1 MKKNYNKNIDEID
14 LIELLKIIYKQKL
27 IILLILF
34 ISILIGVFYGAQK
47 PLSIK
52 SSLDIKN
59 SKDTEFTNFLPIYNL
74 VYNDLINPL
83 KKNEPINPEK
93 KKKVIAKPNEI
104 SDIILTRFINE
115 ILDYEELIIIL
126 SNNKKIKKEIEKL
139 NSDEQEQ
146 ILFNYAQSLSIVKPN
161 KDISTYNLSFI
172 WNDIDESKYILNA
185 LLKMAK
191 KNLETRI
198 YKELDDLLTIK
209 KKIIINDDIKRIR
222 YLKEQSEIA
231 KELDIENN
239 QIDSLNLSQSN
250 ISFNINSSNLAYY
263 LRGYK
268 TIDKEIELIK
278 TRKRLDI
285 ENIQEDINILKRSN
299 INWADYNINY
309 LNIYTQNKPNLY
321 LMISIGIGF
330 ILSMFY
336 VFIIFITKY
345 RNVFK

>member
-1 MKKNYNKNIDEID
+1 MKKNYNKNLDEID
-14 LIELLKIIYKQKL
+14 LIELLKTIYKQKL

-34 ISILIGVFYGAQK
+34 ISILIGVIYGAQK

-74 VYNDLINPL
+74 VYDDLINPL
-83 KKNEPINPEK
+83 KKNELIDPEK

-104 SDIILTRFINE
+104 SDIILTRFITE

-126 SNNKKIKKEIEKL
+126 SNNKKIQKQIAKL

-146 ILFNYAQSLSIVKPN
+146 ILFNYAQSLSIVQPN
-161 KDISTYNLSFI
+161 KNISTYNLSFI

-191 KNLETRI
+191 KNLESRI
-198 YKELDDLLTIK
+198 YKELDDLLMIK
-209 KKIIINDDIKRIR
+209 KKTIINDDIKRIR
-222 YLKEQSEIA
+222 FLKEQSAIA
-231 KELDIENN
+231 KELNIENN
-239 QIDSLNLSQSN
+239 QIDSVNLSQAN
-250 ISFNINSSNLAYY
+250 VSFNINTNNVAYY

-268 TIDKEIELIK
+268 IINKEIELIK
-278 TRKRLDI
+278 SRKRLDV

>member
-14 LIELLKIIYKQKL
+14 SIELLKTIYKEKL

-34 ISILIGVFYGAQK
+34 ISIIIGVVYGAQK
-47 PLSIK
+47 PISIK

-59 SKDTEFTNFLPIYNL
+59 SKITEFTNFLPIYNL
-74 VYNDLINPL
+74 VYDDLINPL

-104 SDIILTRFINE
+104 SDIILTRFITE

-126 SNNKKIKKEIEKL
+126 SNNKKIKKEIAKL
-139 NSDEQEQ
+139 NLNEQEQ
-146 ILFNYAQSLSIVKPN
+146 ILFNYAQSLSIVRPN

-172 WNDIDESKYILNA
+172 WNDIDESKYILNS

-191 KNLETRI
+191 KNLESRI
-198 YKELDDLLTIK
+198 FKELDDLLTIK
-209 KKIIINDDIKRIR
+209 KKTILNEDIKRIR
-222 YLKEQSEIA
+222 YLKEQSAIA
-231 KELDIENN
+231 KELNIENN
-239 QIDSLNLSQSN
+239 QIDSVNLNPSSV
-250 ISFNINSSNLAYY
+250 SFNINTNNVAYY

-278 TRKRLDI
+278 SRKRLDI
-285 ENIQEDINILKRSN
+285 ENVQEDINILKRSN

-309 LNIYTQNKPNLY
+309 LNIYTQNKPYLY

-330 ILSMFY
+330 IVSMFY
-336 VFIIFITKY
+336 VFIIFMTKY

>member
-14 LIELLKIIYKQKL
+14 LIELLKTIYRQKL

-34 ISILIGVFYGAQK
+34 ISILIGVIYGAQK

-74 VYNDLINPL
+74 VYDDLINPL

-104 SDIILTRFINE
+104 SDIILTRFITE

-126 SNNKKIKKEIEKL
+126 SNNKKIKKEIAKL

-146 ILFNYAQSLSIVKPN
+146 ILFNYAQSLSIVRPN

-191 KNLETRI
+191 KNLESRI

-222 YLKEQSEIA
+222 YLKEQSAIA
-231 KELDIENN
+231 KELNIENN
-239 QIDSLNLSQSN
+239 QIDSVNLSQSN
-250 ISFNINSSNLAYY
+250 VSFNINTNNVAYY

-278 TRKRLDI
+278 SRKRLDI

>member
-1 MKKNYNKNIDEID
+1 MKKNYNKNLDEID
-14 LIELLKIIYKQKL
+14 LIELLKTIYKQKL

-34 ISILIGVFYGAQK
+34 ISILIGVIYGAQK

-74 VYNDLINPL
+74 VYDDLINPL
-83 KKNEPINPEK
+83 KKNELINPEK

-104 SDIILTRFINE
+104 SDIILTRFITE

-126 SNNKKIKKEIEKL
+126 SNNKKIKKEIAKL

-146 ILFNYAQSLSIVKPN
+146 ILFNYAQSLSIVRPN

-222 YLKEQSEIA
+222 YLKEQSAIA

-250 ISFNINSSNLAYY
+250 ISFNINTNNVAYY

-278 TRKRLDI
+278 NRKRLDI

-309 LNIYTQNKPNLY
+309 LNIYNQNKPNLY

-336 VFIIFITKY
+336 VFIVFITKY

>member
-1 MKKNYNKNIDEID
+1 MKKNYNKNLDEID
-14 LIELLKIIYKQKL
+14 LIELLKTIYKQKL

-34 ISILIGVFYGAQK
+34 ISILIGVIYGAQK

-74 VYNDLINPL
+74 VYDDLINPL

-104 SDIILTRFINE
+104 SEIILSRFITE

-126 SNNKKIKKEIEKL
+126 SNNKKIQKQIAKL
-139 NSDEQEQ
+139 NSDDQEQ
-146 ILFNYAQSLSIVKPN
+146 ILFNYAQSLSIVQPN
-161 KDISTYNLSFI
+161 KNISTYNLSFI

-209 KKIIINDDIKRIR
+209 KKIIINDEIKRIR
-222 YLKEQSEIA
+222 YLKEQSAIA
-231 KELDIENN
+231 KELGIENN

-250 ISFNINSSNLAYY
+250 ISFNINTNNVAYY

>member
-1 MKKNYNKNIDEID
+1 MKKNYNKNLDEID
-14 LIELLKIIYKQKL
+14 LIELLKTIYKQKL

-34 ISILIGVFYGAQK
+34 ISILIGVIYGAQK

-74 VYNDLINPL
+74 VYDDLINPL

-104 SDIILTRFINE
+104 SDIILTRFITE

-126 SNNKKIKKEIEKL
+126 SNNKKIQKQIAKL
-139 NSDEQEQ
+139 NSDDQEQ
-146 ILFNYAQSLSIVKPN
+146 ILFNYAQSLSIVQPN
-161 KDISTYNLSFI
+161 KNISTYNLSFI

-191 KNLETRI
+191 KNLESRI
-198 YKELDDLLTIK
+198 YKELDDLLMIK
-209 KKIIINDDIKRIR
+209 KKTIINDDVKRIR
-222 YLKEQSEIA
+222 YLKEQSAIA
-231 KELDIENN
+231 KELNIENN
-239 QIDSLNLSQSN
+239 QIDSVNLSQAN
-250 ISFNINSSNLAYY
+250 VSFNINTNNVAYY

-268 TIDKEIELIK
+268 IINKEIELIK
-278 TRKRLDI
+278 SRKRLDV

-309 LNIYTQNKPNLY
+309 LNIYSQNKPNLY

-336 VFIIFITKY
+336 VFIIFMTKY

>member
-1 MKKNYNKNIDEID
+1 MKKNYNKNLDEID

-74 VYNDLINPL
+74 VYDDLINPL

-93 KKKVIAKPNEI
+93 KKKVLAKPNEI

-209 KKIIINDDIKRIR
+209 KKIIINEDIKRIR

>member
-1 MKKNYNKNIDEID
+1 MKKNYNKNLDEID
-14 LIELLKIIYKQKL
+14 LIELLKTIYKQKL

-34 ISILIGVFYGAQK
+34 ISILIGVIYGAQK

-74 VYNDLINPL
+74 VYDDLINPL
-83 KKNEPINPEK
+83 KKNELIDPEK

-104 SDIILTRFINE
+104 SDIILTRFITE

-126 SNNKKIKKEIEKL
+126 SNNKKIKKEIAKL

-146 ILFNYAQSLSIVKPN
+146 ILFNYAQSLSIVRPN

-209 KKIIINDDIKRIR
+209 KKIIINDEIKRIR
-222 YLKEQSEIA
+222 YLKEQSAIA
-231 KELDIENN
+231 KELGIENN

-250 ISFNINSSNLAYY
+250 ISFNINTNNVAYY